1 MPPTI
6 IITRPGSQGRQIL
19 GFARAMA
26 DANEVRRRSDTG
38 RIPGSRSANGSGSVM
53 TRRVL
58 VLDFDGVICDSWRE
72 CAFVTWAGQHDWAPA
87 EFGVSAF
94 QAIPAAFIKRFHA
107 LRGYARHLGHF
118 LVPVLANSEQIRCQH
133 DFDRYYAGLAPN
145 VVAEFVKRV
154 SGFRVS
160 VRTGQRAQ
168 WLAFQELYEG
178 VHGLL
183 SGLENRLYIVT
194 ARDRKS
200 VRELLA
206 AHGIAVEPERIYD
219 AQHSKSAALFDIQTR
234 EHAKVYLVDDNL
246 DDVMAARADGHH
258 AAWAL
263 WGYSAPEH
271 HAKAALVAVPVLS
284 LPELP
289 TAALAVADAPSRL
302 PHRSSVH

>member
-1 MPPTI
+1 MPPAI
-6 IITRPGSQGRQIL
+6 IITGPGSRDRQAL

-26 DANEVRRRSDTG
+26 DANKVRRKAYPG
-38 RIPGSRSANGSGSVM
+38 RIPGSRPANGSASM
-53 TRRVL
+53 MPRRVL
-58 VLDFDGVICDSWRE
+58 VLDFDGVLCDSWRE
-72 CAFVTWAGQHDWAPA
+72 CAFVTWAGQHGWAPA

-118 LVPVLANSEQIRCQH
+118 LVPVLASSEQIRCQH
-133 DFDRYYAGLAPN
+133 DFDRYYAGLAPT

-154 SGFRVS
+154 SEFRVR

-183 SGLENRLYIVT
+183 SRLENRLYIVT
-194 ARDRKS
+194 TGDRES

-206 AHGIAVEPERIYD
+206 AHGIAVDSERIYD
-219 AQHSKSAALFDIQTR
+219 EQHSKGAALFDIQAR
-234 EHAKVYLVDDNL
+234 EHAAVYLVDDNL
-246 DDVMAARADGHH
+246 DDVMTAQADGHH
-258 AAWAL
+258 AAWAQ

-271 HAKAALVAVPVLS
+271 HPKAALVAVPVLS
-284 LPELP
+284 LPELS
-289 TAALAVADAPSRL
+289 TAALAVTDAPSR
-302 PHRSSVH
+302 PAHKSSVH